1 MRVALAL
8 VALSLLVAAGCT
20 TGSRGSTATGPSPA
34 KDTYYV
40 PPPKSLT
47 TRATPSKEAAAG
59 ATAAPTAKA
68 AKPVT
73 AQ

>member
-1 MRVALAL
+1 MRVALSL

-20 TGSRGSTATGPSPA
+20 TGSTGRGASGPSPA

-47 TRATPSKEAAAG
+47 TRATPSKAAAG
-59 ATAAPTAKA
+59 ETATATAKPATTA
-68 AKPVT
+68 A

>member
-1 MRVALAL
+1 MRVALPL
-8 VALSLLVAAGCT
+8 VALSLLVAAGCST
-20 TGSRGSTATGPSPA
+20 VSTGRTASAPSPA

-47 TRATPSKEAAAG
+47 TRATPSKAAATG
-59 ATAAPTAKA
+59 ATTPAKA
-68 AKPVT
+68 TTPAA

>member
-1 MRVALAL
+1 MRLVLPL
-8 VALSLLVAAGCT
+8 VALSLILVAGCT
-20 TGSRGSTATGPSPA
+20 TQPKTTTATGPLPA

-47 TRATPSKEAAAG
+47 TRAAPEVAAKDAAAK
-59 ATAAPTAKA
+59 TA
-68 AKPVT
+68 AKPAA

>member
-1 MRVALAL
+1 MRIALPL
-8 VALSLLVAAGCT
+8 VALSLVLLAGCT
-20 TGSRGSTATGPSPA
+20 TGPKVTASGPSPA

-47 TRATPSKEAAAG
+47 TRATAEAAA
-59 ATAAPTAKA
+59 KDA
-68 AKPVT
+68 AKPAA